1 LDDTAVSVRAIDT
14 SLEDFFENGAVG
26 LHIVAGDGTILRANR
41 AELSLLGYRAEEY
54 IGRQISDFHA
64 DEDTICDILGRLGR
78 GETIDRYPA
87 RLRAKDGSI
96 RHVEITSSVCF
107 DDGGNF
113 KNTRCFTVD
122 VTDRRQAEAELQ
134 EAQQRLSATYEHAL
148 VGISELDA
156 QGRYLRTND
165 GLTHLTGYSKTELIG
180 VSCFAITHP
189 DDAAQDREDYRR
201 QVQGEIDRYTV
212 EKRYIRANGSPVWVS
227 VLSSTVRAV
236 DGSFLYAVRVAHDI
250 SERKAAEERQRV
262 LINELN
268 HRVKNT
274 LATVQSF
281 ARQTARHAR
290 DVGDFM
296 ARFEGRLI
304 ALSMAHDRLTRRN
317 WEDASLAEIVAEE
330 LALHGGER
338 RGLFAEGPDLAL
350 PPRTA
355 LALSMALH
363 ELGTNAV
370 KYGALTSPEGRIAV
384 RWTAARDNHS
394 RPREVSLVWEEAG
407 GPPVAAP
414 TTTGFG
420 SRLLQAMAAEIGGRG
435 QLTFAPAGVRWELDF
450 PLRDAEGDEARPLA
464 ISDPG

>member
-1 LDDTAVSVRAIDT
+1 VSVRATDV

-41 AELSLLGYRAEEY
+41 AELALLGYGPEEY
-54 IGRQISDFHA
+54 IGRPISDFHA

-87 RLRAKDGSI
+87 RLKAKDGSI

-107 DDGGNF
+107 DECGTF

-122 VTDRRQAEAELQ
+122 VTDRRVAEAKLQ

-148 VGISELDA
+148 VGISEVDA
-156 QGRYLRTND
+156 EGRYLRTND
-165 GLTHLTGYSKTELIG
+165 GLSHLTGYAKKDLIG
-180 VSCFAITHP
+180 ISCFTITHP
-189 DDAAQDREDYRR
+189 DDAVLDRENFRR
-201 QVQGEIDRYTV
+201 QVAGEIDRYTT
-212 EKRYIRANGSPVWVS
+212 EKRYIHANGSAVWVS
-227 VLSSTVRAV
+227 VLSSTVRAA
-236 DGSFLYAVRVAHDI
+236 DGRFLYAVRVAHDI

-274 LATVQSF
+274 LSTVQSF
-281 ARQTARHAR
+281 ARQTARHSR

-296 ARFEGRLI
+296 ARFEGRLM
-304 ALSMAHDRLTRRN
+304 ALSKAHDRLTRRN

-330 LALHGGER
+330 LALHGGQR
-338 RGLFAEGPDLAL
+338 RGLVAEGPDLAL
-350 PPRTA
+350 SPRAA

-370 KYGALTSPEGRIAV
+370 KYGALASPGGRIAV
-384 RWTAARDNHS
+384 SWTAERDNHS
-394 RPREVSLVWEEAG
+394 RPRRVSLVWEEAG
-407 GPPVAAP
+407 GPEVAQP
-414 TTTGFG
+414 TARGFG

-435 QLTFAPAGVRWELDF
+435 ELTFAPGGVRWEVSF
-450 PLRDAEGDEARPLA
+450 PLLEDEDGEPRPLEIA
-464 ISDPG
+464 EPG